1 MFSFFPFVRF
11 IKQNF
16 EFNRIFYG
24 IIQIA
29 NIICTKTSVFI
40 GDFKMV
46 LSHSYEV

>member
-16 EFNRIFYG
+16 EFNRIFYD

-29 NIICTKTSVFI
+29 NTCTKTSVFI

-46 LSHSYEV
+46 FSHSYEV